1 MKSEV
6 RKRKHLDDLVSDFL
20 WFEEVNV
27 GGMNWRKMEL
37 KETLKERRKKCC
49 VAGKEGERDRWKG
62 NEC

>member
-37 KETLKERRKKCC
+37 KETLKER
-49 VAGKEGERDRWKG
+49 VYIL
-62 NEC
+62 